1 MSMSEFFRAL
11 SVLAFGL
18 LTLVSC
24 QSTIPDA
31 ADLDRYEKQATDLAE
46 RQIALLD
53 AQLARGEI
61 SQVQR
66 DRGADAIR
74 ADIPKRAHDL
84 AWTMHELAESEKRA
98 WGMPTGDAPLPLR
111 PPQPSAV
118 ANSFYQPK
126 GEVGSG
132 FGSFQNPNSVQHE
145 RGYTP
150 SSSNVLRDVAVP
162 TEQRRVYEPE
172 PE

>member
-1 MSMSEFFRAL
+1 MTDFFRAFFI
-11 SVLAFGL
+11 LAFGL
-18 LTLVSC
+18 LALVSC
-24 QSTIPDA
+24 QSTIPDT

-61 SQVQR
+61 SQAQR
-66 DRGADAIR
+66 DRGADSLRAGIR
-74 ADIPKRAHDL
+74 KKAHDL
-84 AWTMHELAESEKRA
+84 AWTHHELSESEKRA
-98 WGMPTGDAPLPLR
+98 WGEPTGDAPVA
-111 PPQPSAV
+111 PQAPQLGGV

-132 FGSFQNPNSVQHE
+132 FGSFQNPTTGARNE

-150 SSSNVLRDVAVP
+150 SSADVLRDVAVP
-162 TEQRRVYEPE
+162 TDYRY
-172 PE
+172 